1 LTFVA
6 TRLDGKRKSPNPNVL
21 VEHGW
26 ALESLGYYR
35 VLGVINTA
43 YGEPSDENMP
53 FDMKHLRKP
62 IPYHLPPGSVPDVK
76 QKARERLTKDL
87 RYAIETVFV
96 DEDFVAAL
104 PKPPPPPKFPE
115 VQPMPGRNRF
125 YLYSDEE
132 VQRLLAE
139 TLKHRVGATSI
150 SRWVR
155 YTLYGLLSV
164 TGLRIGEALR
174 LNLADVDLDQGIL
187 TIRDSKFGK
196 SRLVPVHT
204 STRIALGKYLQR
216 RNDYF
221 DGRNIEPLFVSRH
234 GTRMR
239 HNDARKSLVRLSR
252 KIGLRGP
259 SDRRGPRLHDFRHR
273 VAVLAM
279 LRCYRSGADPERR
292 LPALSTYLGHGDL
305 KHTYWYL
312 HQNPALMRQAVGRLE
327 RYWEVR

>member
-1 LTFVA
+1 M
-6 TRLDGKRKSPNPNVL
+6 KSLQTSVQDYL
-21 VEHGW
+21 AMRR
-26 ALESLGYYR
+26 ALGFKLQRHE
-35 VLGVINTA
+35 A
-43 YGEPSDENMP
+43 
-53 FDMKHLRKP
+53 HL
-62 IPYHLPPGSVPDVK
+62 L
-76 QKARERLTKDL
+76 
-87 RYAIETVFV
+87 
-96 DEDFVAAL
+96 DFVEFMQRHRARRVTGKWMVRWVRENPSTDPSYQGLRFGAIRGFAIYHSTVD
-104 PKPPPPPKFPE
+104 PHTEVPPADL
-115 VQPMPGRNRF
+115 MPRTHGRNRF

-196 SRLVPVHT
+196 SRLVPLHP
-204 STRIALGKYLQR
+204 STRTALRRYLQR

-221 DGRNIEPLFVSRH
+221 NRRDIEPFFVSRH

-239 HNDARKSLVRLSR
+239 HNDAWKSLVRLSR

-273 VAVLAM
+273 VAVQAI
-279 LRCYRSGADPERR
+279 LRCYHSGVDPERR
-292 LPALSTYLGHGDL
+292 LPALSTYLGHSNL
-305 KHTYWYL
+305 HHTYWYL
-312 HQNPALMRQAVGRLE
+312 HQNPALMKQAVGRLE
-327 RYWEVR
+327 RSWERAS

>member
-1 LTFVA
+1 MKSLQASVRDYLTM
-6 TRLDGKRKSPNPNVL
+6 RR
-21 VEHGW
+21 
-26 ALESLGYYR
+26 ALGFKLER
-35 VLGVINTA
+35 HEA
-43 YGEPSDENMP
+43 
-53 FDMKHLRKP
+53 HL
-62 IPYHLPPGSVPDVK
+62 L
-76 QKARERLTKDL
+76 
-87 RYAIETVFV
+87 
-96 DEDFVAAL
+96 DFVRFMRRHRTRRVTTKWMVRWVRKNPSTDPSYQGLRFGAVRSFAAYHISID
-104 PKPPPPPKFPE
+104 PRTEVPPADFFPRT
-115 VQPMPGRNRF
+115 PGRNRF

-139 TLKHRVGATSI
+139 TLKRRVGATSI

-196 SRLVPVHT
+196 SRLVPLHP
-204 STRIALGKYLQR
+204 STRIALSKYLQR

-221 DGRNIEPLFVSRH
+221 GRRDIEPFFVSRH

-239 HNDARKSLVRLSR
+239 HNDAWKSLVRLSR

-273 VAVLAM
+273 AAVQAM
-279 LRCYRSGADPERR
+279 LRCYRSGAHPERR

-312 HQNPALMRQAVGRLE
+312 HQNPGLMKQAVARLE
-327 RYWEVR
+327 RCWERPP

>member
-1 LTFVA
+1 MK
-6 TRLDGKRKSPNPNVL
+6 RLKTSVRDYLAMRR
-21 VEHGW
+21 
-26 ALESLGYYR
+26 ALGFKLQRPE
-35 VLGVINTA
+35 A
-43 YGEPSDENMP
+43 
-53 FDMKHLRKP
+53 HL
-62 IPYHLPPGSVPDVK
+62 L
-76 QKARERLTKDL
+76 
-87 RYAIETVFV
+87 
-96 DEDFVAAL
+96 DFVEFMQRHRARRVTGKWIVRWVRENPSTDPSYQGLRFGAIRGFAIYHSTVD
-104 PKPPPPPKFPE
+104 PRTEVPPADL
-115 VQPMPGRNRF
+115 MPRTHGRNRF

-174 LNLADVDLDQGIL
+174 LNLADVDLPQGIL

-196 SRLVPVHT
+196 SRLVPLHP
-204 STRIALGKYLQR
+204 STRTALRRYLQR

-221 DGRNIEPLFVSRH
+221 NRRDIEPFFVSRH

-239 HNDARKSLVRLSR
+239 HNDAWKSLVRLSR

-273 VAVLAM
+273 AAVQAM
-279 LRCYRSGADPERR
+279 LRCYRAGADPERR
-292 LPALSTYLGHGDL
+292 LPALSTYLGHSDL
-305 KHTYWYL
+305 RHTYWYL
-312 HQNPALMRQAVGRLE
+312 HQNPALMKQAVGRLE
-327 RYWEVR
+327 RCWERSP

>member
-1 LTFVA
+1 V
-6 TRLDGKRKSPNPNVL
+6 KSLQTSVQDYL
-21 VEHGW
+21 AMRR
-26 ALESLGYYR
+26 ALGFKLQRHE
-35 VLGVINTA
+35 A
-43 YGEPSDENMP
+43 
-53 FDMKHLRKP
+53 HL
-62 IPYHLPPGSVPDVK
+62 L
-76 QKARERLTKDL
+76 
-87 RYAIETVFV
+87 
-96 DEDFVAAL
+96 DFVEFMHRHRARRVTGKWIVRWVRENPSTDPSYQGLRFGAIRGFAIYHSTVD
-104 PKPPPPPKFPE
+104 PRTEVPPADL
-115 VQPMPGRNRF
+115 MPRMHGPNRF
-125 YLYSDEE
+125 YLYSDAE

-196 SRLVPVHT
+196 SRLVPLHL
-204 STRIALGKYLQR
+204 STRTALRRYLQR

-221 DGRNIEPLFVSRH
+221 NPRDIEPFFVSRH

-239 HNDARKSLVRLSR
+239 HNDAWKSLVRLSR

-273 VAVLAM
+273 TAVQAM
-279 LRCYRSGADPERR
+279 LRCYRTGADPERR
-292 LPALSTYLGHGDL
+292 LPALSTYLGHVDL
-305 KHTYWYL
+305 RYTYWYL
-312 HQNPALMRQAVGRLE
+312 HQNPPLMKQAVARLE
-327 RYWEVR
+327 HYWERTQ

>member
-1 LTFVA
+1 MT
-6 TRLDGKRKSPNPNVL
+6 
-21 VEHGW
+21 
-26 ALESLGYYR
+26 SLRTSVRDYLSMRR
-35 VLGVINTA
+35 VLGFKLERQEAHLLNFVRFMQRHRARHITGKWIVRWVREN
-43 YGEPSDENMP
+43 PSTDPSYQGFRFRTIRGFAIYHSTVDLQTEVP
-53 FDMKHLRKP
+53 PADL
-62 IPYHLPPGSVPDVK
+62 IPHT
-76 QKARERLTKDL
+76 R
-87 RYAIETVFV
+87 
-96 DEDFVAAL
+96 
-104 PKPPPPPKFPE
+104 
-115 VQPMPGRNRF
+115 GRNRF
-125 YLYSDEE
+125 YLYSDAE

-196 SRLVPVHT
+196 SRLVPLHP
-204 STRIALGKYLQR
+204 STRTALRRYLQR
-216 RNDYF
+216 RNNYF
-221 DGRNIEPLFVSRH
+221 NRRDIEPFFVSHH
-234 GTRMR
+234 GTRML
-239 HNDARKSLVRLSR
+239 HNDAWKSLVRLSR

-273 VAVLAM
+273 VAVQGL

-305 KHTYWYL
+305 RHTYWYL
-312 HQNPALMRQAVGRLE
+312 HQNPALMKEAVRRLE
-327 RYWEVR
+327 RCWECVS

>member
-1 LTFVA
+1 V
-6 TRLDGKRKSPNPNVL
+6 KSLQTSVHDYL
-21 VEHGW
+21 AMRR
-26 ALESLGYYR
+26 ALGFKLQRHE
-35 VLGVINTA
+35 A
-43 YGEPSDENMP
+43 
-53 FDMKHLRKP
+53 HL
-62 IPYHLPPGSVPDVK
+62 
-76 QKARERLTKDL
+76 Q
-87 RYAIETVFV
+87 
-96 DEDFVAAL
+96 DFVGFMQRHRVRRVTGKWMVRWVRENPSTDPSYQGLRFGAIRGFAIYHSTVD
-104 PKPPPPPKFPE
+104 PRTEVPPADL
-115 VQPMPGRNRF
+115 MPRTHGRNRF

-174 LNLADVDLDQGIL
+174 LNLVDVDLDQGIL

-196 SRLVPVHT
+196 SRLVPLHP
-204 STRIALGKYLQR
+204 STCTALRRYLQR

-221 DGRNIEPLFVSRH
+221 NRRDIEPFFVSRY

-239 HNDARKSLVRLSR
+239 HNDAWKSLVRLSR

-273 VAVLAM
+273 VAVQAM
-279 LRCYRSGADPERR
+279 LRCYRSGVDPERR
-292 LPALSTYLGHGDL
+292 LPALSTYLGHSDL
-305 KHTYWYL
+305 RHTYWYL
-312 HQNPALMRQAVGRLE
+312 HQNPALMKQAIGRLE
-327 RYWEVR
+327 RCWERAP